1 MEHILYWLWLTG
13 GFGIKAGK
21 LLKLI
26 EECGDIEEFYKKEEY
41 PEISNKRAEALLKNK
56 SLNWAK
62 KIYSV
67 CEKKNIDIITY
78 EACDYPD
85 MLKTIYLPPVVLY
98 AKGKI
103 PEWEEL
109 FMISVVGTRNATTYG
124 IETTKKIC
132 TELSGMG
139 ATIVSG
145 VAVGIDTAAIESAVA
160 VGGTTVCVSP
170 CGLDINY
177 PRANEGIRKKA
188 LENGIII
195 SEYPPEIGVKPEHFK
210 DRNRIIAGLSLGCL
224 VTEAPE
230 RSGALI
236 TAHHAID
243 ENRDVFVVTGK
254 INDKNTKGINK
265 LITEGAKPIF
275 SAEDIISEY
284 AYYMHKLKPLPKTE
298 ACATEEIKEENEAKE
313 EKVFGKIEKTGT
325 QGEILS
331 FLTDKGPTHI
341 DELMRHIKD
350 TPNGFQ
356 TSVFMLEMSGDIE
369 RLPGNILK
377 RLK

>member
-13 GFGIKAGK
+13 CFGIKAGK

-26 EECGDIEEFYKKEEY
+26 EKYGGIEEFYNKQDY
-41 PEISNKRAEALLKNK
+41 PEISSKRVEGLLKNK

-62 KIYSV
+62 RIYSE

-78 EACDYPD
+78 DACDYPD

-103 PEWEEL
+103 PDWEEL
-109 FMISVVGTRNATTYG
+109 FMISVVGTRNATPYG
-124 IETTKKIC
+124 VETTKKIC
-132 TELSGMG
+132 TELACMG
-139 ATIVSG
+139 AVTVSG
-145 VAVGIDTAAIESAVA
+145 VAVGIDTAAIESTVA
-160 VGGTTVCVSP
+160 AGGITVCVSP

-177 PRANEGIRKKA
+177 PKANEGIRKKS

-195 SEYPPEIGVKPEHFK
+195 SEYPPGIGVKPEHFK

-243 ENRDVFVVTGK
+243 ENRDVFVITGK

-284 AYYMHKLKPLPKTE
+284 AYYTHKLKPVPNAEIYKTE
-298 ACATEEIKEENEAKE
+298 KAK
-313 EKVFGKIEKTGT
+313 KDSVYDKIEKTGT
-325 QGEILS
+325 QGAILS
-331 FLTDKGPTHI
+331 FLTDKGPSHI
-341 DELMRHIKD
+341 DELMRHIKAA
-350 TPNGFQ
+350 PNEFQ
-356 TSVFMLEMSGDIE
+356 TSVFMLEMSGEIE
-369 RLPGNILK
+369 KLPGNILK